1 MVFQSWVE
9 SVPIS
14 ISYDHTIFS
23 SVKCHSFFKNSST
36 YLREKTIEKFWKSP
50 EILDILPPL
59 FLTLPIWAKKRSA
72 LLKENDSINSRE
84 VAGGPLAAHMGNVKN
99 RGAQKWDF
107 YNDHFQT

>member
-1 MVFQSWVE
+1 MIVLKRISMTR
-9 SVPIS
+9 SPI
-14 ISYDHTIFS
+14 
-23 SVKCHSFFKNSST
+23 
-36 YLREKTIEKFWKSP
+36 
-50 EILDILPPL
+50 IL
-59 FLTLPIWAKKRSA
+59 WAKKRSA